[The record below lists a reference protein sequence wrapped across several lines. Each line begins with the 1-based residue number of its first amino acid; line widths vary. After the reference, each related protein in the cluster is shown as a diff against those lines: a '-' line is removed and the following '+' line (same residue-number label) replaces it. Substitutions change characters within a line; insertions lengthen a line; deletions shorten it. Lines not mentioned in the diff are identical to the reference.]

1 MKFEQLNIDELKS
14 IDEVLK
20 PYVKELF
27 SYICKDKKYY
37 KSDILDK
44 VADDLCSGKFIISI
58 PNDVSEDYTQKDG
71 LSGIDENKYIE
82 EGIIEGRIIIF
93 PAQLKKEKREILK
106 TLSHE
111 FEHYICQSNENIARN
126 LDYLKSIDFN
136 IDNIDDKCN
145 ISDLPEIGG
154 FCGNIIQL
162 NNRI

>member
-27 SYICKDKKYY
+27 SHICKDKKYY

-44 VADDLCSGKFIISI
+44 IADDLYNGKFVISV

-71 LSGIDENKYIE
+71 LSGINENKYIQ
-82 EGIIEGRIIIF
+82 EGIIEGLIIIF
-93 PAQLKKEKREILK
+93 PAQLKKDRGEIIK

-145 ISDLPEIGG
+145 INDLPEIGG

-162 NNRI
+162 KNRI